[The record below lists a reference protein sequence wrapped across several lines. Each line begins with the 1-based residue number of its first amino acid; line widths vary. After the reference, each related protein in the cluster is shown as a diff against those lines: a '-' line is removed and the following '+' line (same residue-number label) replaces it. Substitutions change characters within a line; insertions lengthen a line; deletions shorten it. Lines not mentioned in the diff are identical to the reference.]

1 MKIGE
6 LNCWSCTWF
15 ENDRLV
21 TVDDYVENKT
31 SFFVF
36 GKGASCQYLLVTRGD
51 VGDVLLR
58 EKLDSF
64 DPYEH
69 LVSRDFIPLNVNDDM
84 FSIPYIGK
92 QEKYG
97 LLFDGDHR
105 PCGVIMDIQNIYSL
119 HYNLQMGIYRRDLAI
134 GFYKR
139 IIDNMEEEIFIVDE
153 YGFVQFLNPYA
164 EKVCDVKL
172 RDVIG
177 LHVDD
182 LEKKGIISSSISKE
196 VFRYGHTCNRM
207 MELKTGKTVLA
218 TGIPIYDD
226 GGTLINVLATSKNLE
241 QMRNVLS
248 HLSEITSE
256 LGEKEKEI
264 TQLRHRIITNED
276 YVIESP
282 AMREAERD
290 IEKVAP
296 TDATVLIYGE
306 SGVGKEVAAD
316 LIYKLSARRENPM
329 VKINCAMIPEHLL
342 ESEFFGYE
350 PGAFTGASRS
360 GKKGKIE
367 MANGGTL
374 FLDEIGEMPLAL
386 QAKILE
392 VLQDR
397 EIVRVGGMKRIP
409 VDVRFIAATNRDLKA
424 MVREGTFRKDLYY
437 RLNVMTVYLA
447 PLNQRKEDIL
457 PLCDLF
463 LKKYNSRYKKNHIFA
478 PSVLS
483 FFLKYDWPGNV
494 RELMHTIEHLVIV
507 SDNDVIS
514 VEDVNRVLEERTP
527 GKREETATEMQ
538 VTSLK
543 LAKRELEISLVKR
556 AYDLFHSS
564 YKVAEMLGISQAAV
578 MKILKRNGY
587 RIKNGVL
594 SKIEDTENEVIG

>member
-1 MKIGE
+1 
-6 LNCWSCTWF
+6 
-15 ENDRLV
+15 
-21 TVDDYVENKT
+21 
-31 SFFVF
+31 
-36 GKGASCQYLLVTRGD
+36 
-51 VGDVLLR
+51 
-58 EKLDSF
+58 
-64 DPYEH
+64 
-69 LVSRDFIPLNVNDDM
+69 
-84 FSIPYIGK
+84 
-92 QEKYG
+92 
-97 LLFDGDHR
+97 
-105 PCGVIMDIQNIYSL
+105 
-119 HYNLQMGIYRRDLAI
+119 
-134 GFYKR
+134 
-139 IIDNMEEEIFIVDE
+139 MEEEIFIVDE

-164 EKVCDVKL
+164 EKVCGVKL
-172 RDVIG
+172 CDVIG

-182 LEKKGIISSSISKE
+182 LEKNGIISSSISKE

-226 GGTLINVLATSKNLE
+226 SGKLINVLATSKNLE
-241 QMRNVLS
+241 EMRNVLS
-248 HLSEITSE
+248 HLDEITSE

-264 TQLRHRIITNED
+264 TQLRRRIIAQEE
-276 YVIESP
+276 YIIESP
-282 AMREAERD
+282 AMREAERN

-296 TDATVLIYGE
+296 TDATVLIDGE
-306 SGVGKEVAAD
+306 SGTGKEVAAD
-316 LIYKLSARRENPM
+316 LIHKLSARNDKPM

-350 PGAFTGASRS
+350 AGSFTGASRS

-367 MANGGTL
+367 MADGGTL

-409 VDVRFIAATNRDLKA
+409 VDVRFIAATNRDLRK
-424 MVREGTFRKDLYY
+424 MVREGSFRKDLYY
-437 RLNVMTVYLA
+437 RLNVMAVHLA

-457 PLCDLF
+457 PLCSLF
-463 LKKYNSRYKKNHIFA
+463 LKRYNARYRKNHIFA

-483 FFLKYDWPGNV
+483 YFIEYEWPGNV

-507 SDNDVIS
+507 SDNDLIS
-514 VEDVNRVLEERTP
+514 IEDVNKILNEGSP
-527 GKREETATEMQ
+527 GKSEDKENVFA

-556 AYDLFHSS
+556 AYEIYHSS
-564 YKVAEMLGISQAAV
+564 YKVAEVLGISQAAV

-587 RIKNGVL
+587 HINRGVL
-594 SKIEDTENEVIG
+594 SKVDEE